1 MFIAIVQIVVVLAAL
16 LASNVLTG
24 PWASVMVVVCA
35 IGIQAW
41 FLEALQPLI
50 VSVHHGYVKF
60 SSGSSIVTN

>member
-1 MFIAIVQIVVVLAAL
+1 MLAAL

-41 FLEALQPLI
+41 FEALQPMI
-50 VSVHHGYVKF
+50 VSVHHGYE
-60 SSGSSIVTN
+60 S